1 MFLYYQDKIS
11 KGKLIKCKKSILI
24 RAKNKLPHAPRT
36 SRGARSNGFT
46 FRCNKK
52 KPAKKGKL
60 SKRFLAELKA
70 FAVLIL
76 TEPLSFG
83 FGQLSSLRLSALR
96 FADGSLRMRAPTGC
110 SRLQ

>member
-11 KGKLIKCKKSILI
+11 IGKLL
-24 RAKNKLPHAPRT
+24 N
-36 SRGARSNGFT
+36 
-46 FRCNKK
+46 
-52 KPAKKGKL
+52 AKKLFYQERKTNSPPPLELRGERAQMVSLFVAIRRSQRKKVNSL
-60 SKRFLAELKA
+60 NRFLAELKA
-70 FAVLIL
+70 FAVLML